1 VQFAEE
7 IGARRFA
14 LPDDKFLKMVQRAE
28 SVYGNPRHY
37 NQLYLDSIV
46 KRGDL
51 VRLNISR
58 PEMQAIIQSN
68 PNAFRTLRWEID
80 DLLGRGHTWG
90 DDLKSL
96 VPPTR

>member
-1 VQFAEE
+1 MS
-7 IGARRFA
+7 RRG
-14 LPDDKFLKMVQRAE
+14 FLFK
-28 SVYGNPRHY
+28 

-46 KRGDL
+46 KRADL

-68 PNAFRTLRWEID
+68 SNAFKTLRWEVD
-80 DLLGRGHTWG
+80 DLLGRGYSWG

-96 VPPTR
+96 VPPMR